1 MKDEWAPKT
10 ALGSSAAQ
18 DTLETEVLKK
28 YSWVIKM
35 EQKVNVFVTTSPQSL
50 TTRIPYWVLW

>member
-10 ALGSSAAQ
+10 ALGSSATQ
-18 DTLETEVLKK
+18 GTLETKALKK
-28 YSWVIKM
+28 M
-35 EQKVNVFVTTSPQSL
+35 FLDQMDQKVNVLDPIFPQSL